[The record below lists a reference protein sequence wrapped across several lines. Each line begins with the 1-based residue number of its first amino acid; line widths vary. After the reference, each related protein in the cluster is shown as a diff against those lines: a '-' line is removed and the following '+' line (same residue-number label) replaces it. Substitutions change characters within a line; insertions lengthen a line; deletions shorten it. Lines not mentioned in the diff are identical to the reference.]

1 MADIS
6 KFEQMINRARENKK
20 PKPDLKEVYRNF
32 VKYREQAAAPVS
44 AKNRE
49 SEKPEKVGKPEKP
62 KQPEEDFFK

>member
-6 KFEQMINRARENKK
+6 RFEQMINRARENKK
-20 PKPDLKEVYRNF
+20 PKPDLKEVYREF

-62 KQPEEDFFK
+62 KQPEEDFLK

>member
-49 SEKPEKVGKPEKP
+49 SEKPEKPKKP
-62 KQPEEDFFK
+62 KQPDEDFLK

>member
-1 MADIS
+1 
-6 KFEQMINRARENKK
+6 MINRARENKK
-20 PKPDLKEVYRNF
+20 PKPDLKEVYREF

-62 KQPEEDFFK
+62 KQPEEDFLK